1 MKNIFINHKKYIDR
15 HIKFGFTLIEIMV
28 ALAIVSIS
36 GIALMSNIGNATRD
50 LSVLDDK
57 TIALGIAEYALNSKL
72 ILPDFPDL
80 GQEDQVIKQ
89 SNKEWKVDI
98 NVSETPNE
106 RVRRIDVMVST
117 ASSGQFSNNPPTVL
131 LSGFRVNLE

>member
-1 MKNIFINHKKYIDR
+1 M
-15 HIKFGFTLIEIMV
+15 
-28 ALAIVSIS
+28 
-36 GIALMSNIGNATRD
+36 
-50 LSVLDDK
+50 
-57 TIALGIAEYALNSKL
+57 
-72 ILPDFPDL
+72 
-80 GQEDQVIKQ
+80 GQEDWVIKQ

>member
-15 HIKFGFTLIEIMV
+15 HINFGFTLIEIMV

-57 TIALGIAEYALNSKL
+57 TIALGIAEYTLNSKL
-72 ILPDFPDL
+72 ILSDFPDL